1 MLLLT
6 GCQAPDVEQAPQL
19 IQSKAWRMD
28 ASGQAS
34 LQDVR
39 NTTDWTPLPE
49 WKSWGFGQET
59 VWVRLVLNAAPQET
73 SNPWVVRVRPPF
85 LDYVTLHDP
94 STGLVLRTGD
104 ALPPDHDGMA
114 SINFT
119 FQIPPLPYE
128 RTVYLQLRTSSA
140 RTLNVEVLPY
150 GQAQQ
155 RNRLQEWLMGF
166 AMVCSIIFAIWAC
179 AQWWV
184 TRETVIGA
192 FALKQLF
199 AAAWAFFI
207 WGFARVLIGPWLS
220 EGVLTTMASTVFI
233 VLIGMTLW
241 FFSKLIQSYR
251 PPEIALTAIHS
262 LAWVAVM
269 LPFLQWLD
277 QTQLMLALANKM
289 VVLGFALLPL
299 VLLTAYPKRVK
310 QAIPIQ
316 VLLIYMM
323 VYGTLNSLPSLIHLG
338 WIDAR
343 PIVLF
348 GSLAHTVLD
357 GLVMFVMLQIR
368 ASAMRKVQVQIAL
381 DLKSSQRQ
389 TDVEKH
395 HREEQSQLFAMLAH
409 EMKTPLATLRMWKE
423 AGQLKPET
431 IERAIADMNQVIER
445 CLHTGQLAD
454 QGLQALPQAV
464 NAELLTRNCIASCR
478 SPEKLTL
485 TVTELAGSLHTD
497 EQMLSIVLGNLLDNA
512 CKYGALDKPIHVTLQ
527 SAQQAGR
534 SGWCWQIESH
544 AGSAG
549 LPDARRLF
557 EKYYRSPE
565 ARRLSGSGLGL
576 FLVKGLLELMQG
588 TIEYRAES
596 DRAVFRIW
604 LPDHL
609 S

>member
-1 MLLLT
+1 
-6 GCQAPDVEQAPQL
+6 
-19 IQSKAWRMD
+19 MD

-34 LQDVR
+34 LQDVQ
-39 NTTDWTPLPE
+39 NTTDWVPLPE
-49 WKSWGFGQET
+49 WKSWGFGRET

-73 SNPWVVRVRPPF
+73 RTPWVVRVRPAF
-85 LDYVTLHDP
+85 LDYVTLYDP
-94 STGLVLRTGD
+94 CAGLVLRTGD
-104 ALPPDHDGMA
+104 ALPPDHDGLA

-128 RTVYLQLRTSSA
+128 RTVYLQLRTTSA
-140 RTLNVEVLPY
+140 RTLHVEVLPY

-155 RNRLQEWLMGF
+155 LNRLQEWLMGF
-166 AMVCSIIFAIWAC
+166 AMVCSIIFALWAC

-207 WGFARVLIGPWLS
+207 WGFARVVIGPWLS

-233 VLIGMTLW
+233 VLIGVTLW
-241 FFSKLIQSYR
+241 FFSKLIQGYR
-251 PPEIALTAIHS
+251 PPEFALTAIHG
-262 LAWVAVM
+262 LACVAVM

-277 QTQLMLALANKM
+277 QTHLMLALANKM
-289 VVLGFALLPL
+289 VVLGFGLLIF
-299 VLLTAYPKRVK
+299 VLLTAYPQRVK

-316 VLLIYMM
+316 VLLIYMV

-338 WIDAR
+338 WIEAK

-368 ASAMRKVQVQIAL
+368 ANALRKEQMQTAL
-381 DLKSSQRQ
+381 DLQSSQQLAGAEKRQ
-389 TDVEKH
+389 
-395 HREEQSQLFAMLAH
+395 REEQSQLFAMLAH
-409 EMKTPLATLRMWKE
+409 EMKTPLATLRMWME

-431 IERAIADMNQVIER
+431 MERAIADMNQVIER
-445 CLHTGQLAD
+445 CVHTGQLAD

-464 NAELLTRNCIASCR
+464 DAELLTRNCISSCR
-478 SPEKLTL
+478 SPER
-485 TVTELAGSLHTD
+485 VELKVADRGGSLHTD
-497 EQMLSIVLGNLLDNA
+497 AQMMSIVLGNLLDNA
-512 CKYGALDKPIHVTLQ
+512 CKYGALDKPIQVTLQ
-527 SAQQAGR
+527 SAQQGER
-534 SGWCWQIESH
+534 SGWRWQIESH

-549 LPDARRLF
+549 LPDAQRLF
-557 EKYYRSPE
+557 EKYYRSPQ

-576 FLVKGLLELMQG
+576 FLVNGLLDLMQG
-588 TIEYRAES
+588 NIQYRAES
-596 DRAVFRIW
+596 NRAVFSIW
-604 LPDHL
+604 LPENFSL
-609 S
+609 R